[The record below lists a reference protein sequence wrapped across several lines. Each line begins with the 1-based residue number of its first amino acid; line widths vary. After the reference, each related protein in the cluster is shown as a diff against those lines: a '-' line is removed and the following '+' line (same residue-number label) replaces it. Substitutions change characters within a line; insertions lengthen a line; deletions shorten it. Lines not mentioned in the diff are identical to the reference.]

1 MPLRMSG
8 STARFGTS
16 LRPGLLALV
25 GILLGVSAAADVGP
39 DPLPHNRGAYLSPY
53 TAQGDLA
60 GWVDEVVG
68 ESSRD
73 IAGLAGR
80 LLQTAAMAYGAQQ
93 THRMSGML
101 DHASRASGIPAMDFG
116 SALVAATEPGHT
128 PAGGLEQ
135 VTAILGEF
143 GRHGVVGERA
153 GHQVRKLAR
162 VLEDPEAAV
171 RGELERLQI
180 GSRDVAGVLRDLER
194 LPSGQRQ
201 GVLHALGDD
210 TAPAL
215 ELLLAAGHQ
224 RLDRQIHEL
233 SQPRN
238 LASSAPGSLFGLLAR
253 DHNAGLFGAGE
264 ALQRQLGDQA
274 LRQGAELGM
283 GFFALFDG
291 LSQTHRQLELTPER
305 MVRYRQAADR
315 SFDDLDSL
323 LVHTMVHYRTRRDFA
338 RASEAV
344 ILLYPEARPRMD
356 AAHRVAG
363 DIITA
368 EWHRMQQRMDLQWQ

>member
-8 STARFGTS
+8 LTARFVPW
-16 LRPGLLALV
+16 LRPGLLGL
-25 GILLGVSAAADVGP
+25 GILLCLPATAAVAP
-39 DPLPHNRGAYLSPY
+39 EPLPHTQGAYLSPY

-60 GWVDEVVG
+60 GWVDEAVG
-68 ESSRD
+68 QSSRD

-93 THRMSGML
+93 SHRMTGML

-116 SALVAATEPGHT
+116 SALVAATEPGRT

-135 VTAILGEF
+135 VTAILGEL

-153 GHQVRKLAR
+153 GHQVRQLAR

-215 ELLLAAGHQ
+215 ELLLDAGHQ
-224 RLDRQIHEL
+224 RLDRQIREL
-233 SQPRN
+233 ARPRG
-238 LASSAPGSLFGLLAR
+238 ASSSVADSLFGLLAR
-253 DHNAGLFGAGE
+253 DHNGGLFGAGE

-305 MVRYRQAADR
+305 MVRYREAADR

-323 LVHTMVHYRTRRDFA
+323 LVHTMVHYRTRSDFA
-338 RASEAV
+338 RASEALM
-344 ILLYPEARPRMD
+344 LLYPDARPRMD
-356 AAHRVAG
+356 AAYAAAG

>member
-8 STARFGTS
+8 LTARFVPW
-16 LRPGLLALV
+16 LRPGLL
-25 GILLGVSAAADVGP
+25 GLGVLLCLPATAAVAP
-39 DPLPHNRGAYLSPY
+39 EPLPHNRGAYLSPY

-60 GWVDEVVG
+60 GWVDEAVG

-93 THRMSGML
+93 THRISGML
-101 DHASRASGIPAMDFG
+101 DHASRGSGIPAMDFG
-116 SALVAATEPGHT
+116 SALVAATEPGRT

-135 VTAILGEF
+135 VTAILGEL

-153 GHQVRKLAR
+153 GHQVRQLAR

-215 ELLLAAGHQ
+215 ELLLDAGHQ
-224 RLDRQIHEL
+224 RLDRQIREL
-233 SQPRN
+233 ARPRG
-238 LASSAPGSLFGLLAR
+238 ASSSVADSLFGLLAR
-253 DHNAGLFGAGE
+253 DHNGGLFGAGE

-305 MVRYRQAADR
+305 MERYRQAADR

-344 ILLYPEARPRMD
+344 MLLYPEARPRMD

-363 DIITA
+363 NIITA